1 MRFTALLIA
10 AACGMID
17 AATTAAPTACEQKW
31 IEIGITLVAGFAGAL
46 GNPTAGDV
54 INANVEAIIRGA
66 QQWDAL
72 VAGKGIE
79 EVCPTTAAPET
90 TAAATTAAPE
100 TTTTAV
106 KPTYAPS
113 VRPTADLNNGIWH
126 IADINY
132 YRKSVTKG
140 DTEKLIALMGM
151 NETNETELM
160 LVTPLSE
167 APTPMPPTPPPTPV
181 PQDVSVSVAFV
192 VELASTFDMAA
203 TLKALGVDTAT
214 AKATVVHQIQVTST
228 ISPVPTMDEAKR
240 LYVTIFVG
248 ILENTIKV
256 LITEN
261 AGSTSAAAGGRRLQ
275 TASADVTASGE
286 SSNPSVIDAAKTK
299 AADPTQITSNLKV
312 ISSAKF
318 QSMPDPTIKSAPGI
332 TSRLDITQTETDAAS
347 AQSFAEKIQK
357 TIDSPPT
364 ALTVAS
370 GATGVSGT
378 TAVKQTP
385 TPMPTKM
392 PTNMPTV
399 LPAGFTYSPT
409 KMPTGTPTKMPT
421 GTPTKMP
428 TPMPT
433 KTPTK
438 MPTAMP
444 TNMPTKMPTAM
455 PTKTPTAMPTKAPT
469 KPPTK
474 MPTAMPTPV
483 PPTSAPTMSPTNAS
497 IPDEE
502 SGTASAGML
511 TAAAFALG
519 AYVVTQ

>member
-17 AATTAAPTACEQKW
+17 AATTAAP
-31 IEIGITLVAGFAGAL
+31 
-46 GNPTAGDV
+46 
-54 INANVEAIIRGA
+54 
-66 QQWDAL
+66 
-72 VAGKGIE
+72 
-79 EVCPTTAAPET
+79 ET
-90 TAAATTAAPE
+90 TAG
-100 TTTTAV
+100 
-106 KPTYAPS
+106 KPTYAPP

-181 PQDVSVSVAFV
+181 PQDVSVSVEFV
-192 VELASTFDMAA
+192 VVSAASFDMAA
-203 TLKALGVDTAT
+203 TLIALGVDTAT
-214 AKATVVHQIQVTST
+214 AKATVVHLIQVTST
-228 ISPVPTMDEAKR
+228 ISPVPTMEEAKQ
-240 LYVTIFVG
+240 LYVKIFVG
-248 ILENTIKV
+248 ISENLIKV
-256 LITEN
+256 AITEI

-286 SSNPSVIDAAKTK
+286 SSNSSVIDTAKST
-299 AADPTQITSNLKV
+299 AADPAQITSNLKV
-312 ISSAKF
+312 ISAKF
-318 QSMPDPTIKSAPGI
+318 QGMPDPTIKSAPGI

-347 AQSFAEKIQK
+347 AQNFADTIQK
-357 TIDSPPT
+357 TIDSPPK
-364 ALTVAS
+364 ALTDAS

-469 KPPTK
+469 KTPTK

-502 SGTASAGML
+502 SGAASAGML
-511 TAAAFALG
+511 TAAAFAFG